1 MLIVKQLTT
10 IYIIMKYSDI
20 LHMTH
25 VKLLAGCLLTAG
37 MACSCVEEDVFD
49 AQKQLLPDH
58 EAMAV
63 RPSAWGMQTQ
73 TRVDYYDDTSGWQED
88 VTKIDPDA
96 DLKEGDLGTKLDVF
110 IAGKTDPTFW
120 RQYHLTQGEVFAGST
135 AKVLDN
141 TLDVLARGNWLAEQG
156 IKPGDRYDVYVAVN
170 NTSTNSDVASREA
183 LLGLT
188 FQNPDVDKIYKAPA
202 VNPESAVAED
212 RRLLMDGH
220 AEWTPN
226 ADLQQTIPVGLSRA
240 AAKIAV
246 SVSFDPAFLKAKEAE
261 GIEITTP
268 AWRYA
273 NWCDSVRVFADGTPL
288 SLDDLT
294 LKISSD
300 RSQVTHERTGAEAV
314 TSTDYYYYTTEENG
328 ESTTHYVSSRNIIE
342 ENGKTYYDE
351 HDGTETIRR
360 EVTQGTEAVDV
371 KACDILTYIY
381 PFAWNDDNLGS
392 APHILVSY
400 GFKKGSTT
408 HNYYYRIPLVNEAE
422 TNALLR
428 NHIYKVNAVIGSEG
442 SASITEDF
450 SDLVLNYEVV
460 EWTERE
466 NQRLMVRGDRLY
478 YFLLE
483 PTLYNVYGQATQTQ
497 VISYVCHSD
506 AEVKLSDITWYY
518 YNNSGKQERTLTPSA
533 NGLSAGNLATDGVR
547 IELNPATKQIT
558 VTTDVLKNHAV
569 KFIKFRAYASDR
581 ADWLTQNYYADV
593 TVKHFPIDNIQSIS
607 GKWSS
612 RSIADWT
619 DYEKKTGA
627 VYRDYSYWNGYGYGY
642 NAKFSPGENEQIR
655 YLGAYGNTSG
665 TQAVNG
671 LTNNHMYVIQITAT
685 SENYVLGRPT
695 LDARF
700 QSKDHVVSPAFMI
713 ASQLG
718 AVVSQAFNATT
729 AAEHCGTYMEVAT
742 DGTRY
747 TGWRLPTN
755 EEIKVITT
763 YQYDSDVIHDG
774 TMAEVLSGRRYY
786 TLNGTNELA
795 NPNGNAGT
803 FVRCIRDLSAD
814 EVEELNSKA
823 E

>member
-170 NTSTNSDVASREA
+170 NTSTNSDVASKEA

-360 EVTQGTEAVDV
+360 EVTRGTEAVDV

-483 PTLYNVYGQATQTQ
+483 PTLYNVYGQTTQTQ

-518 YNNSGKQERTLTPSA
+518 YNNSGKQERTLSPSA

-612 RSIADWT
+612 RNIANWT
-619 DYEKKTGA
+619 DYEKKTGR
-627 VYRDYSYWNGYGYGY
+627 VYEDYGYR
-642 NAKFSPGENEQIR
+642 AKYSPRDNEKIR
-655 YLGAYGNTSG
+655 YLEGYGRIG
-665 TQAVNG
+665 DELPNG
-671 LTNNHMYVIQITAT
+671 LRNNHMYVIQITAT

-695 LDARF
+695 LDAHF

-718 AVVSQAFNATT
+718 AVASQAFNART

-747 TGWRLPTN
+747 TGWRLPTK

-763 YQYDSDVIHDG
+763 YQNDHYVTSDDI
-774 TMAEVLSGRRYY
+774 MAVVLSGRFYY
-786 TLNGTNELA
+786 TLDDDSQATGIVNNQ
-795 NPNGNAGT
+795 NAGT

>member
-49 AQKQLLPDH
+49 AQKQLQPDH

-226 ADLQQTIPVGLSRA
+226 ADLQQTISVGLSRA

-360 EVTQGTEAVDV
+360 EVTRGTEAVDV

-381 PFAWNDDNLGS
+381 PFAWNDDKLGS

-483 PTLYNVYGQATQTQ
+483 PTLYNVYGQTTQTQ

-612 RSIADWT
+612 RSIANWT
-619 DYEKKTGA
+619 DYEKKTGR
-627 VYRDYSYWNGYGYGY
+627 VYEDYGYR
-642 NAKFSPGENEQIR
+642 AKYSPRDNEKIR
-655 YLGAYGNTSG
+655 YLEGYGRIG
-665 TQAVNG
+665 DELPNG
-671 LTNNHMYVIQITAT
+671 LRNNHMYVIQITAT

-695 LDARF
+695 LDAHF

-718 AVVSQAFNATT
+718 AVASQAFNART

-747 TGWRLPTN
+747 TGWRLPTK

-763 YQYDSDVIHDG
+763 YQNDHYVTSDDI
-774 TMAEVLSGRRYY
+774 MAVVLSGRFYY
-786 TLNGTNELA
+786 TLDDDSQATGIVNNQ
-795 NPNGNAGT
+795 NAGT
-803 FVRCIRDLSAD
+803 YVRCIRDLSAD

>member
-170 NTSTNSDVASREA
+170 NTSTNSDVASKEA

-246 SVSFDPAFLKAKEAE
+246 SVSFDPAFLKAKETE

-360 EVTQGTEAVDV
+360 EVTRGTEAVDV

-483 PTLYNVYGQATQTQ
+483 PTLYNVYGQTTQTQ

-518 YNNSGKQERTLTPSA
+518 YNNSGKQERMLTPSA
-533 NGLSAGNLATDGVR
+533 NGLSAGDLAADGVR

-612 RSIADWT
+612 RNIANWT
-619 DYEKKTGA
+619 DYEKKTGR
-627 VYRDYSYWNGYGYGY
+627 VYEDYGYR
-642 NAKFSPGENEQIR
+642 AKYSPRDNEKIR
-655 YLGAYGNTSG
+655 YLEGYGRIG
-665 TQAVNG
+665 DELPNG
-671 LTNNHMYVIQITAT
+671 LRNNHMYVIQITAT

-695 LDARF
+695 LDAHF

-718 AVVSQAFNATT
+718 AVASQAFNART

-747 TGWRLPTN
+747 TGWRLPTK

-763 YQYDSDVIHDG
+763 YQNDHYVTSDDI
-774 TMAEVLSGRRYY
+774 MAVVLSGRFYY
-786 TLNGTNELA
+786 TLDDDSQATGIVNNQ
-795 NPNGNAGT
+795 NAGT
-803 FVRCIRDLSAD
+803 YVRCIRDLSAD

>member
-49 AQKQLLPDH
+49 AQKQLQPDH

-170 NTSTNSDVASREA
+170 NTSTNSDVASKEA

-246 SVSFDPAFLKAKEAE
+246 SVSFDPAFLKAKETE

-360 EVTQGTEAVDV
+360 EVTRGTEAVDV

-483 PTLYNVYGQATQTQ
+483 PTLYNVYGQTTQTQ

-518 YNNSGKQERTLTPSA
+518 YNNSGKQERMLTPSA
-533 NGLSAGNLATDGVR
+533 NGLSAGDLAADGVR

-612 RSIADWT
+612 RNIANWT
-619 DYEKKTGA
+619 DYEKKTGR
-627 VYRDYSYWNGYGYGY
+627 VYEDYGYR
-642 NAKFSPGENEQIR
+642 AKYSPRDNEKIR
-655 YLGAYGNTSG
+655 YLEGYGRIG
-665 TQAVNG
+665 DELPNG
-671 LTNNHMYVIQITAT
+671 LRNNHMYVIQITAT
-685 SENYVLGRPT
+685 SKNYVLGRPT
-695 LDARF
+695 LDAHF

-718 AVVSQAFNATT
+718 AVASQAFNART

-747 TGWRLPTN
+747 TGWRLPTK

-763 YQYDSDVIHDG
+763 YQNDHYVTSDDI
-774 TMAEVLSGRRYY
+774 MAVVLSGRFYY
-786 TLNGTNELA
+786 TLDDDSQATGIVNNQ
-795 NPNGNAGT
+795 NAGT
-803 FVRCIRDLSAD
+803 YVRCIRDLSAD